1 MLWVSLF
8 SSFTGLTEPLF
19 VPSYWNPPSLFNL
32 TSTTHFDIE
41 SLIFSWS
48 VGGIGSVLYTAVL
61 SLEHRKLLDAGLS
74 GERRWLHLASLLA
87 LPTVFSITYFGLGW
101 NPIHSVSSGLFVAAI
116 AAVACRPD
124 LGRNTLL
131 GGLLFLGMY
140 FVMFSLMIFVAPSF
154 INAWNLAELS
164 GMFVLKVPIE
174 ELMYA
179 FAFGMMWSGVYEH
192 IKHYVVR

>member
-1 MLWVSLF
+1 
-8 SSFTGLTEPLF
+8 
-19 VPSYWNPPSLFNL
+19 
-32 TSTTHFDIE
+32 
-41 SLIFSWS
+41 
-48 VGGIGSVLYTAVL
+48 
-61 SLEHRKLLDAGLS
+61 
-74 GERRWLHLASLLA
+74 
-87 LPTVFSITYFGLGW
+87 
-101 NPIHSVSSGLFVAAI
+101 LFVAAI